1 MAVAGWFVA
10 GGTVSFAVKAAGG
23 ETLSLDYRTEFM
35 AWPAN
40 QSETVDVSN
49 AELLYVGYGIQAPEY
64 EWDDY
69 KGEDVAGKVLI
80 YKNSEHSHDPDL
92 FEGESRLHYGRMR

>member
-1 MAVAGWFVA
+1 MPTSGQVFDGSSA
-10 GGTVSFAVKAAGG
+10 SFAIKTAGG
-23 ETLSLDYRTEFM
+23 ETISLDYRTEFM

-80 YKNSEHSHDPDL
+80 YKNSDPSHDRS
-92 FEGESRLHYGRMR
+92 EERRVGKEMRAR